1 MADSTGSGVSPGGPR
16 ISSAKKRRLAAL
28 EQNLGAV
35 GPGGGGAAHPRGSTA
50 PPLSG
55 SSGAPKAPKARSS
68 GGGRGAR
75 GGSAGGEQPP
85 LPLQQQQQQQQQAW
99 EPPYNRLEDAIA
111 TGPAA
116 GAMDLPPPQPGSQ
129 VVSELLVSLMATN
142 PRAFDA
148 RAAIGLKVQDRT
160 VMLDNP
166 AGQKQQRR
174 RRQQPSRWAAQ
185 LASKAQ
191 QRRLGLYQL
200 QTTGLTYEAVQ
211 PLYRSWQQYM
221 QELLAPGVQ
230 DVEARLYGAD
240 LHGCLIRVSAMLEP
254 RYQGLRGIVVRDT
267 ANTLQL
273 VTPENRFVV
282 VPKRACTWEFD
293 ADRRR
298 VVTLLGPG
306 LAQRCAGAGGSSSS
320 AGGPAR
326 PKTLREAIRSQQR
339 R

>member
-16 ISSAKKRRLAAL
+16 ISSAKKRRCANSRRERAAGRPSLPPSTRRAAVPKRHLLKAPRVPCRLAAL

-200 QTTGLTYEAVQ
+200 QTTGLT
-211 PLYRSWQQYM
+211 
-221 QELLAPGVQ
+221 
-230 DVEARLYGAD
+230 
-240 LHGCLIRVSAMLEP
+240 
-254 RYQGLRGIVVRDT
+254 
-267 ANTLQL
+267 
-273 VTPENRFVV
+273 
-282 VPKRACTWEFD
+282 
-293 ADRRR
+293 
-298 VVTLLGPG
+298 
-306 LAQRCAGAGGSSSS
+306 
-320 AGGPAR
+320 
-326 PKTLREAIRSQQR
+326 
-339 R
+339 